1 MTEPPELPEPS
12 EPPERPQP
20 SGTPP
25 ASPAPGPSPSHRPP
39 PPPTPAL
46 TLLALG
52 SGATDALSFAALGG
66 AFTSVMTGNLV
77 LTGLAAGKAQP
88 ARDLLPSIFAIA
100 AFVTGVFLVS
110 RLLRTARSSPQDP
123 WPPRI
128 TVALAITALAQAVVL
143 TGWLVT
149 AGQPTRPAQAGLIVL
164 AGLAMGSQSAA
175 VNALCLPAAATT
187 YLTGTLAMLTS
198 ELATAG
204 ARPTVLRRLALLLAV
219 VVGAAG
225 EALLLDHARR
235 LAPVLQVS
243 AAVAVVALGVVR
255 DLRHRRSARTPET
268 LVDNAKPA
276 NPD

>member
-1 MTEPPELPEPS
+1 MTEPPDLPR
-12 EPPERPQP
+12 PP
-20 SGTPP
+20 GTPQASPTP
-25 ASPAPGPSPSHRPP
+25 ASPPAHRPP
-39 PPPTPAL
+39 PPPTTAL
-46 TLLALG
+46 ALLALG

-88 ARDLLPSIFAIA
+88 VPDLLPSAFAIA
-100 AFVTGVFLVS
+100 AFVAGVFFVS
-110 RLLRTARSSPQDP
+110 RLLRTARSNPQDP

-128 TVALAITALAQAVVL
+128 TVALSITAVAQVAVL

-149 AGQPTRPAQAGLIVL
+149 AGEPAPVARAGLIVL

-175 VNALCLPAAATT
+175 VNALCLPAAAST

-198 ELATAG
+198 ELATHG
-204 ARPTVLRRLALLLAV
+204 TRETVLRRLALLLAV

-225 EALLLDHARR
+225 EALLLDHAHR

-243 AAVAVVALGVVR
+243 AAVVVVVLGLVR
-255 DLRHRRSARTPET
+255 DLRHRRSVRTG
-268 LVDNAKPA
+268 
-276 NPD
+276 

>member
-1 MTEPPELPEPS
+1 MTEPPR
-12 EPPERPQP
+12 PPETP
-20 SGTPP
+20 GTPP
-25 ASPAPGPSPSHRPP
+25 APPAEPAPSHRSP

-77 LTGLAAGKAQP
+77 LTGLAAGKARP
-88 ARDLLPSIFAIA
+88 AGDLIPSVIAIA

-110 RLLRTARSSPQDP
+110 RLLRTARSSPRDP

-128 TVALAITALAQAVVL
+128 TAALAITAFAQAVVL

-149 AGQPTRPAQAGLIVL
+149 AGQPSTAAQAGLIAV

-204 ARPTVLRRLALLLAV
+204 ARETVRRRLTLLLAV
-219 VVGAAG
+219 VVGASG
-225 EALLLDHARR
+225 EAVLLTHAHR
-235 LAPVLQVS
+235 LAPVLQLT
-243 AAVAVVALGVVR
+243 AAVAVVMLGVVR
-255 DLRHRRSARTPET
+255 DLRHRRSARTG
-268 LVDNAKPA
+268 
-276 NPD
+276 

>member
-1 MTEPPELPEPS
+1 MTEPPQ
-12 EPPERPQP
+12 PP
-20 SGTPP
+20 GTPP
-25 ASPAPGPSPSHRPP
+25 ASPAPSPPSPAHRPP
-39 PPPTPAL
+39 PPPTQAL

-77 LTGLAAGKAQP
+77 LTGLAAGKARP
-88 ARDLLPSIFAIA
+88 AGDLLPSVVAIA
-100 AFVTGVFLVS
+100 AFVTGVFFVS
-110 RLLRTARSSPQDP
+110 RLLHTARSSPQDP

-128 TVALAITALAQAVVL
+128 TVALAITAIAQAGVL

-149 AGQPTRPAQAGLIVL
+149 AGEPSTAAQAGLIVL

-187 YLTGTLAMLTS
+187 YLTGTLAILTS

-204 ARPTVLRRLALLLAV
+204 AREAVLRRLALLLAV

-225 EALLLDHARR
+225 ESVLLTHAHR

-243 AAVAVVALGVVR
+243 AAVVVVVLGLVR
-255 DLRHRRSARTPET
+255 DLRHRRSARTG
-268 LVDNAKPA
+268 
-276 NPD
+276 